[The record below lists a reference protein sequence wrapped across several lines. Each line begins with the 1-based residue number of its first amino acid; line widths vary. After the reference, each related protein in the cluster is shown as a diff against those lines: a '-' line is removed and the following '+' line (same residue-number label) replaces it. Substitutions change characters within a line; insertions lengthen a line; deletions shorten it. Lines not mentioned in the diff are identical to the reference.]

1 MQKKYTLS
9 YVYQILS
16 ESEFEFREDIIQF
29 GNESWPLTRNMLWT
43 TLTNLKKGNKIKR
56 EIKRFNFNFI
66 KLNIKRYKNL
76 IINFFGN
83 IKYKFSVEKFH
94 SEYKTIFFSRGV
106 YLEKVGGGMLID
118 RIMDPIYMTS
128 SINDKSLKIYLDNL
142 KTPFW
147 AFFIYKE

>member
-43 TLTNLKKGNKIKR
+43 TLTDLKKGKKIKR
-56 EIKRFNFNFI
+56 EIKIFNFNII

-76 IINFFGN
+76 IINFFGS

-94 SEYKTIFFSRGV
+94 S
-106 YLEKVGGGMLID
+106 
-118 RIMDPIYMTS
+118 
-128 SINDKSLKIYLDNL
+128 
-142 KTPFW
+142 
-147 AFFIYKE
+147 